1 MTRRREPAFAMIDES
16 RWVPDLVLPDC
27 DATVITLG
35 RAEDGDLAA
44 TLVRRLAAAPS
55 RRAVLYLHGFVDYF
69 FQAHVAQAFAE
80 FGWDFYALDLRRHG
94 RSLRAGNRP
103 NYCTDL
109 AEYDAEIGAAL
120 DLIREEE
127 HETVVLLGHSTG
139 GLAASLYAARGAER
153 ARVSGVALN
162 SPFFRFS
169 IKSARRFLLP
179 VAAALGAV
187 LPWGADPSGLS
198 PRYGES
204 LLAEHHG
211 EWTYDTRWK
220 PVRGFPIYFGWVRA
234 IRAAQATVQRGLG
247 LTCPVL
253 LLHSSGSMTPGP
265 VWIDEY
271 LRHDIVLDV
280 DDMRRTA
287 PRLGSDVTIREIPDG
302 LHDLFLSPSP
312 ARDQA
317 LGATL
322 AWLDA
327 RFPAAVVPFTSE
339 ASIPQ

>member
-1 MTRRREPAFAMIDES
+1 MSDE
-16 RWVPDLVLPDC
+16 RPWIADPVLPDF
-27 DATVITLG
+27 DATVIPLG
-35 RAEDGDLAA
+35 SADDGPLVA
-44 TLVRRLAAAPS
+44 TLVRRLAPAPS

-69 FQAHVAQAFAE
+69 FQSHVAETFTA
-80 FGWDFYALDLRRHG
+80 FGWDFYALELRRYG
-94 RSLRAGNRP
+94 RSLRPGQRP
-103 NYCTDL
+103 NYCTDI
-109 AEYDAEIGAAL
+109 AEYDAEIGDAIEI
-120 DLIREEE
+120 IREEE
-127 HETVVLLGHSTG
+127 EHDTLVLLGHSTG
-139 GLAASLYAARGAER
+139 GLIASLYAHRGAR
-153 ARVSGVALN
+153 RDQVQGIVLN

-169 IKSARRFLLP
+169 IKSPRRFLLP
-179 VAAALGAV
+179 VAAMLGAV
-187 LPWGADPSGLS
+187 LPWGADPIGLS
-198 PRYGES
+198 PRYAES

-247 LTCPVL
+247 LRIPVL

-265 VWIDEY
+265 VWNDDY
-271 LRHDIVLDV
+271 LRHDIVLEV

-287 PRLGSDVTIREIPDG
+287 PKLGSDVTVREIPNG
-302 LHDLFLSPSP
+302 LHDLYLSPAP

-327 RFPAAVVPFTSE
+327 HFPSAALPN
-339 ASIPQ
+339 ASMADLPS